1 MEAMTACAAAMLWS
15 SNERLEYDLGDFF
28 RSPET
33 VAVPG
38 ASCIEGFTA
47 DSWRLPRDGDT
58 GGEL

>member
-1 MEAMTACAAAMLWS
+1 MLWS

-28 RSPET
+28 RSFKV

-38 ASCIEGFTA
+38 VSRIEGFTA
-47 DSWRLPRDGDT
+47 DSWRLSRAGDA